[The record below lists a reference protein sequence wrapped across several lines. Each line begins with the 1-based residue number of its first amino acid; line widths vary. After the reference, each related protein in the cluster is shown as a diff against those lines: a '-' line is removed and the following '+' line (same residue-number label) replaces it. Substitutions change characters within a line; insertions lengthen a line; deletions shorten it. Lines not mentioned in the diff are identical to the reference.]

1 MLSMHENV
9 NVVCNDSNIV
19 CNSEPSSSMNGKNKR
34 KRCDSE
40 TSAKL
45 WHCRLGHISR
55 GRIERLIKENI
66 LHPLD
71 FSDVEY
77 CIDCIKGKYVK
88 QIKKGAKR
96 SAGVLEIVHTDIC
109 GPFPIKSVD
118 GYDSFITFTDDY
130 SRYGYIYPIKKRSEA
145 LDKFKIFKAEVEN
158 QHILKIKI
166 VRSDHGGEYY
176 GRHTPYGQAPGPF
189 ARFLQENGIVAQYS
203 TPGEPQQNGV
213 AKRRNRTLMNMV
225 RSMMSYSMLP
235 INLWMEAL
243 KTAIHILNRAPS
255 KSVPKTPYE
264 LWTGRKPA
272 LNYLHVWGCPA
283 EVKVFNPNIGKL
295 DPKTVSCHFI
305 DYPEKS
311 KDYRFCRPDR
321 YTKFVE
327 TRHTVFSAE
336 N

>member
-1 MLSMHENV
+1 VANGVRADAEAIGVLTLDLSNGSKLILNNVLYVPSLSRNLISVSCLADDGYDCHFGKELCEIQFNNKCVGLSFRRDKLYMLSMHENV
-9 NVVCNDSNIV
+9 NVVCNDRDIV
-19 CNSEPSSSMNGKNKR
+19 CNSESSSSMNGKNKC

-40 TSAKL
+40 MSVKL

-96 SAGVLEIVHTDIC
+96 SVGVLEIVHTDIC

-130 SRYGYIYPIKKRSEA
+130 SRYGYIYPIKERSEA

-158 QHILKIKI
+158 QHSLKIKI
-166 VRSDHGGEYY
+166 VRSDRGGEYY

-189 ARFLQENGIVAQYS
+189 ARFIQDNGIVAQYS

-213 AKRRNRTLMNMV
+213 AKRRNRTLMDMV
-225 RSMMSYSMLP
+225 RSMMNYSTLP
-235 INLWMEAL
+235 INLWME
-243 KTAIHILNRAPS
+243 
-255 KSVPKTPYE
+255 
-264 LWTGRKPA
+264 G
-272 LNYLHVWGCPA
+272 
-283 EVKVFNPNIGKL
+283 
-295 DPKTVSCHFI
+295 
-305 DYPEKS
+305 
-311 KDYRFCRPDR
+311 
-321 YTKFVE
+321 
-327 TRHTVFSAE
+327 
-336 N
+336 